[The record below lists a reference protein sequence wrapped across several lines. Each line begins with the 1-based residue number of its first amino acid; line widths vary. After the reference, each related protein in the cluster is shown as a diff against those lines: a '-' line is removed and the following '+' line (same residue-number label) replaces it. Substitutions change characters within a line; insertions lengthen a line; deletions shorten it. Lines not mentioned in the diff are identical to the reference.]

1 MPRPERVS
9 SIQALAWLNAIVE
22 DDSEDEIE
30 DENVVFTRK
39 NWRYYPRR
47 NFMFQLATELKEAY
61 VQGKRLN

>member
-39 NWRYYPRR
+39 KLEVLSEKEFYVSARR
-47 NFMFQLATELKEAY
+47 
-61 VQGKRLN
+61 